1 MGSRVE
7 RDVDRIV
14 SLMAAMII
22 HDGVPVTGHDEDKLA
37 DKAAALVLAAYT
49 CPYVQELRDEEADDE
64 KTPPAAS

>member
-1 MGSRVE
+1 MDSKVE

-22 HDGVPVTGHDEDKLA
+22 HDGAPRTGADEDKLA

-49 CPYVQELRDEEADDE
+49 CPYVQELREEEDDV
-64 KTPPAAS
+64 